1 MTRFTSSQ
9 AHRSQHKRQWKTIVP
24 LLSFLLRF
32 YLAEASR
39 TAEQGAPSLACLHS
53 LCGLCTAQL
62 PAHFSSTTT
71 KKKEP
76 SMLNCACSSVGRTGY
91 RDTKRAHEFFLP
103 YLRCSLAT
111 TPSSRLTVSPL
122 TAKAPASDLT
132 TYSHITH
139 VTVKSAQA
147 SLILS
152 QKPSNWKKKKGTY
165 TGY

>member
-1 MTRFTSSQ
+1 MCPFFLFYFVFTWRRPQGQLNKVLLVLLACTRFVDYALLNCQPTSHQ
-9 AHRSQHKRQWKTIVP
+9 RQ
-24 LLSFLLRF
+24 
-32 YLAEASR
+32 
-39 TAEQGAPSLACLHS
+39 Q
-53 LCGLCTAQL
+53 
-62 PAHFSSTTT
+62 